1 MDNTSPT
8 EATLQKLIAQQNS
21 NDQLMQTVQ
30 DFKREPLDAATK
42 YVAAPFIIGTAIAT
56 GSNIIKYMADQV
68 IGLFSWAK
76 NSIIRYDYTPEQAA
90 PELLTIET
98 AHKEGLSEVVEVA
111 TTKHLIN
118 TLNSLSGHN
127 KLFSGDPHIE
137 QHAKFLAPYTPE
149 YVKFLLCINRY
160 HKYADLRSSVPEDKE
175 FHPDFGACKPP
186 YEIEKYLINHP
197 EKTRLAEFIKR
208 LTTQKNTN
216 EQQEHSISADSHS

>member
-1 MDNTSPT
+1 MDNISSNEP
-8 EATLQKLIAQQNS
+8 TLQKLIVQQNS
-21 NDQLMQTVQ
+21 KDQLMQTVQ
-30 DFKREPLDAATK
+30 DFKSEPLDAATK

-56 GSNIIKYMADQV
+56 GSHIIKYMTDQV

-90 PELLTIET
+90 PELLAIET
-98 AHKEGLSEVVEVA
+98 AHKEGLTEVVEVA
-111 TTKHLIN
+111 TTKHFIN
-118 TLNSLSGHN
+118 TLNSISGH
-127 KLFSGDPHIE
+127 KRLAAGDPHIE
-137 QHAKFLAPYTPE
+137 QHAKILAPYTPE

-160 HKYADLRSSVPEDKE
+160 HKYADLISSVPEDKE
-175 FHPDFGACKPP
+175 LHPDFGACKPP

-216 EQQEHSISADSHS
+216 EQQERLIPADSQS